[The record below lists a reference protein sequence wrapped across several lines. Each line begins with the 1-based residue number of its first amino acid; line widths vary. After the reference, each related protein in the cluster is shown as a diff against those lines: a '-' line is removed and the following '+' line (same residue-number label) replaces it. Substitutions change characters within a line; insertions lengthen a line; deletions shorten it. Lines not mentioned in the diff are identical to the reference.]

1 MAKAK
6 GVTGAR
12 PAKRVARATTKAG
25 AKRSAAPA
33 KPSAGKSKKASTPGK
48 AKAQPARSARGAKP
62 VRRTVRKKPEAL
74 RLRAFSPGLTA
85 NDLEQSLEFYTEGLG
100 FVVGQR
106 WLHEGKLV
114 GAFVTA
120 GLCELGIGQDDWAKG
135 RRRKKGEGVRIWCET
150 AQDIDAIA
158 ARVRAYGGKITAEP
172 ANHSWG
178 VRAFSVDDPDGYHLT
193 FFKPAK

>member
-6 GVTGAR
+6 SVKSPRSAKKAVAAKAR
-12 PAKRVARATTKAG
+12 AKRAVASNAVETAAAETKAKKRVA
-25 AKRSAAPA
+25 
-33 KPSAGKSKKASTPGK
+33 
-48 AKAQPARSARGAKP
+48 AKAARPGGRSK
-62 VRRTVRKKPEAL
+62 RKRPETL
-74 RLRAFSPGLTA
+74 RLRSFSPGLTA
-85 NDLEQSLEFYTEGLG
+85 ADLEKSLEFYTEGLG
-100 FVVGQR
+100 FIVSQR
-106 WLHEGKLV
+106 WMHAGELV

-172 ANHSWG
+172 ADHAGG

-193 FFKPAK
+193 FFKPAPAR